1 VKEKAKEL
9 DVGEETLKDISK
21 ELLKP
26 GFDPREELPPIPF
39 KDGITDIKMLSV
51 GSFVSGVVRNIADF
65 GAFVD
70 IGLKNDGMIH
80 ISKMSATKISHPL
93 EVLSLNQYLPQIE
106 VISID
111 EEKGKVGLSLVG

>member
-1 VKEKAKEL
+1 M
-9 DVGEETLKDISK
+9 DTLKDIIK
-21 ELLKP
+21 ELQKP

-70 IGLKNDGMIH
+70 IGLKNDVMLH
-80 ISKMSATKISHPL
+80 ISKMSANILSHPL
-93 EVLSLNQYLPQIE
+93 EIFSLNQYFPQIE

-111 EEKGKVGLSLVG
+111 NEKGKVGLSLM